1 MNTANQHLEQQRH
14 IERPHGLNIRA
25 LIEVALHYLL
35 YIAIVTSLFLA
46 VASVRADDS
55 VQTDPVVLIQTT
67 TDKLLT
73 SLRSNRKLLSENP
86 QYINEL
92 INSAVVEHF
101 DFEKMSR
108 LVLGKH
114 WRRATAAQRQQFPEE
129 FKALLIRTYAT
140 ALLEYDD
147 QDIRYLASPAS
158 NDRDE
163 AIVKTEIVPEN
174 ASPIPVNYRLYRS
187 EKHWKIYDITI
198 DGISLVM
205 TYRSTFASQIR
216 LVGIS
221 GLIEKLT
228 KKNQHVASAE

>member
-1 MNTANQHLEQQRH
+1 MNTANQHLEQQQH
-14 IERPHGLNIRA
+14 LERRHGLNIRA
-25 LIEVALHYLL
+25 LIELVLHYLL

-55 VQTDPVVLIQTT
+55 VRTDPVLLIQDT

-114 WRRATAAQRQQFPEE
+114 WRKASTEQRQQFPEE
-129 FKALLIRTYAT
+129 FKALLVRTYAT
-140 ALLEYDD
+140 ALLEYDN
-147 QDIRYLASPAS
+147 QDIRYLTSPAS
-158 NDRDE
+158 EARDE
-163 AIVKTEIVPEN
+163 AIVKTEIMPRN
-174 ASPIPVNYRLYRS
+174 ASAIPVNYRLSRNG
-187 EKHWKIYDITI
+187 EHWKVYDITI

-221 GLIEKLT
+221 GLIGKLAR
-228 KKNQHVASAE
+228 KNQHVASAE